1 MRWPNQLQVETVR
14 EKRRREVE
22 FSKAGLQLPDSDQP
36 FAKRRTQHVSDND
49 DVYEYRTKSPADY
62 VQSSLA
68 ERVILH
74 NTSVSV
80 GSSEKE
86 LRDSAPVTSD
96 GCSALSHK
104 EVDCSVKEVANETIE
119 QSMPELPQE
128 SSHSFPIEENI
139 EFTVSSF

>member
-36 FAKRRTQHVSDND
+36 FAKRQHVSDND

-128 SSHSFPIEENI
+128 STHSFPIEENI